1 MPDSNQTSHFLTPK
15 EFMVAKNL
23 SRNTVYYG
31 LRNGSIP
38 SVRLSKRKILIPED
52 ALERKLT
59 IRQKSTRPGYIFDP
73 YKQVVQEFHS
83 ILDRAAVEYDQAED
97 VVDDFTAYLKDWLSE
112 RQIGDHR

>member
-112 RQIGDHR
+112 RQIRH

>member
-73 YKQVVQEFHS
+73 HKKLVQEFHS

-112 RQIGDHR
+112 RQIRH